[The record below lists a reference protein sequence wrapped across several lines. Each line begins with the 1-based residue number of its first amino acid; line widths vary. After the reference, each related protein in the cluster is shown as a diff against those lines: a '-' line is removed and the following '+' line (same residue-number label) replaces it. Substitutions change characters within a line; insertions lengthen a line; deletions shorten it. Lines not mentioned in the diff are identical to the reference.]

1 MEAEGKMMFKKKL
14 LVLNTTIIL
23 GLSSTIAIPTVL
35 AETNSQQ
42 IQQANENI
50 QRVDKELSQLEKQ
63 ILRVDEAMRDNNKMI
78 SQTEQDIKNTK
89 AQVEDLEKEIS
100 ELNKSIEKRKDILAQ
115 RAVAYQESGGSV
127 DYIEVLFGAESFG
140 DFIDRVYA
148 VSQIATADKELI
160 DQFEDDKV
168 SLEKKRS
175 SVNKKLEEL
184 ESMKTELNGMK
195 SLIQKQKEEND
206 KLKAQLVNEKQS
218 NQNKKNEL
226 QAIQNRAAQTGVQR
240 TDKSAAGITN
250 NVSKSDNKSGSK
262 STPVKPAPTQNKGSV
277 DTVVNAGYKY
287 IGNSV
292 YVWGGGRSQYDI
304 NNGRFDC
311 SGFVHWAFG
320 QAGYNVG
327 STTDQLKSSGTRVSV
342 QNMQRGD
349 IVFFDTYK
357 KDGHVGIY
365 IGDGKFIGSQS
376 NKGVSIENM
385 SSGYWKGVFNGRV
398 NRVIK

>member
-1 MEAEGKMMFKKKL
+1 MFKKKL
-14 LVLNTTIIL
+14 LLLNTTMIL
-23 GLSSTIAIPTVL
+23 GLSSTVAIPTVF
-35 AETNSQQ
+35 AETNTQQ

-63 ILRVDEAMRDNNKMI
+63 ILRVEEAMRDNNKMI
-78 SQTEQDIKNTK
+78 SQTEKDIKNTK
-89 AQVEDLEKEIS
+89 AQVKDLEKEIS

-127 DYIEVLFGAESFG
+127 DYIDVLFGAEDFG
-140 DFIDRVYA
+140 DFINRVYA

-195 SLIQKQKEEND
+195 TLIQKQKEEND
-206 KLKAQLVNEKQS
+206 KLKAQLVKEKQS
-218 NQNKKNEL
+218 SLNKRNEL
-226 QAIQNRAAQTGVQR
+226 QAIQNRAAQAQVQE
-240 TDKSAAGITN
+240 TAGASESTTKN
-250 NVSKSDNKSGSK
+250 LNKSQSKAESSSKSK
-262 STPVKPAPTQNKGSV
+262 STPAKPTPTQNKGSV

-304 NNGRFDC
+304 DNGRFDC

-320 QAGYNVG
+320 QAGYKVG
-327 STTDQLKSSGTRVSV
+327 ATTDQLKYSGTRVSV

-365 IGDGKFIGSQS
+365 IGNGKFIGSQS
-376 NKGVSIENM
+376 NKGVSIEDL